1 MCRHVTKLVPH
12 LVAHTECVDVP
23 QEVCGVSKIKPVKK
37 TRPAIKNWCFKTN
50 ITNTTTTTTQCPPG
64 STLNEETGECV
75 PIQCPLGYTLKE
87 ETEECVPIQCP
98 LGSTLNEGECVF
110 GPGKTL
116 LDQVVFFGFSSAP
129 SGDVT
134 TTMLIGRDNVKL
146 QVPEC
151 QFTKTIRDSDIDR
164 VGNVIR
170 VNLEGIQDLGSYTDG
185 KQCYQVHFFCF
196 YKLSPFENLIFRRL
210 LMES

>member
-1 MCRHVTKLVPH
+1 MTKLVPH

-50 ITNTTTTTTQCPPG
+50 ITATTTTTTQCPPG
-64 STLNEETGECV
+64 STLNEETG
-75 PIQCPLGYTLKE
+75 
-87 ETEECVPIQCP
+87 ECVPIQCP

-170 VNLEGIQDLGSYTDG
+170 VNLEGVQDLGSYTDG

>member
-1 MCRHVTKLVPH
+1 MTKLVPH

-37 TRPAIKNWCFKTN
+37 TRPAIKNWCFKNN
-50 ITNTTTTTTQCPPG
+50 ITTTPSPPIHCPLG

-75 PIQCPLGYTLKE
+75 
-87 ETEECVPIQCP
+87 
-98 LGSTLNEGECVF
+98 F

-116 LDQVVFFGFSSAP
+116 LEQVVFFGFSSAP

-134 TTMLIGRDNVKL
+134 TTMLIGRDNVEL
-146 QVPEC
+146 VPRC
-151 QFTKTIRDSDIDR
+151 QFTKTIRDSNIDR

-170 VNLEGIQDLGSYTDG
+170 VNLEGVQDLGSYTDG
-185 KQCYQVHFFCF
+185 KQCYLVYLFLFLQT
-196 YKLSPFENLIFRRL
+196 
-210 LMES
+210 